1 MMKVTEV
8 SMIELNQHAVQKL
21 ETLQDFIRWGASRF
35 NAAGLWFGHGT
46 DNAVDDALALVL
58 HAVHL
63 PHQLPRELFQTRLL
77 TEEKEAIVA
86 LFQRRIDERMPVAYL
101 TGEAWFAGLPFF
113 VDKRVLVPRSPI
125 AELIEKSFEPWID
138 STRVSRILDL
148 CTGSG
153 CIAVACA
160 RVFPDAKVD
169 AVDVSAAALE
179 VARRNVARHHMDD
192 AVELIESNLF
202 GQLMGRSYDVIVS
215 NPPYVGVE
223 ELASLPPEFRHEPEL
238 GLAAGPDGLDVVE
251 RILREAVRHL
261 RPEGILIV
269 EVGNSADALIA
280 RFPSV
285 PFTWVEFER
294 GGEGVFVLKRRE
306 IEQFV
311 VQ

>member
-1 MMKVTEV
+1 MTDTNK
-8 SMIELNQHAVQKL
+8 HAIQQL
-21 ETLQDFIRWGASRF
+21 DTLQDFIRWGASRF

-77 TEEKEAIVA
+77 TEEKEAIIT
-86 LFQRRIDERMPVAYL
+86 LFQRRIDERIPVAYL
-101 TGEAWFAGLPFF
+101 TGESWFAGLPFY
-113 VDKRVLVPRSPI
+113 VDKRVLVPRSPV

-138 STRVSRILDL
+138 STRVTGILDL

-160 RVFPDAKVD
+160 RMFPDAQID

-179 VARRNVARHHMDD
+179 VARRNVTRHHMDSSIK
-192 AVELIESNLF
+192 LIESDLF
-202 GQLMGRSYDVIVS
+202 TQVEGRSYDVIVS
-215 NPPYVGVE
+215 NPPYVGIE
-223 ELASLPPEFRHEPEL
+223 ELASLPPEYRHEPAL
-238 GLAAGPDGLDVVE
+238 GLAAGPHGLEIVV
-251 RILREAVRHL
+251 RILREAARYL
-261 RPEGILIV
+261 RPDGIVIV

-306 IEQFV
+306 IEQFI

>member
-1 MMKVTEV
+1 MSDTNNHV
-8 SMIELNQHAVQKL
+8 IQQLN
-21 ETLQDFIRWGASRF
+21 TLQDFIRWGASRF
-35 NAAGLWFGHGT
+35 NVAGLWFGHGT

-58 HAVHL
+58 HALHL
-63 PHQLPRELFQTRLL
+63 PHQLPRELFQARLL
-77 TEEKEAIVA
+77 TEEKEAIIT
-86 LFQRRIDERMPVAYL
+86 LFQRRIDERIPTAYL
-101 TGEAWFAGLPFF
+101 TGESWFAGLPFY
-113 VDKRVLVPRSPI
+113 VDRRVLIPRSPI
-125 AELIEKSFEPWID
+125 AELIEKSFEPWIN
-138 STRVSRILDL
+138 STRVSHILDL

-179 VARRNVARHHMDD
+179 VAQRNVARHHMDS
-192 AVELIESNLF
+192 AVKLIESDLF
-202 GQLMGRSYDVIVS
+202 TQLGGRSYDVIVS
-215 NPPYVGVE
+215 NPPYVGTE
-223 ELASLPPEFRHEPEL
+223 ELASLPPEYQHEPVL
-238 GLAAGPDGLDVVE
+238 GLSAGPQGLDLVV
-251 RILREAVRHL
+251 RILHEAARYL
-261 RPEGILIV
+261 RPDGIVIV

-306 IEQFV
+306 IEQFI

>member
-1 MMKVTEV
+1 MTDTNK
-8 SMIELNQHAVQKL
+8 HAIQQL
-21 ETLQDFIRWGASRF
+21 DTLQDFIRWGASRF

-77 TEEKEAIVA
+77 TEEKEAILA
-86 LFQRRIDERMPVAYL
+86 LFQRRIDERIPVAYL
-101 TGEAWFAGLPFF
+101 TGESWFAGLPFY
-113 VDKRVLVPRSPI
+113 VDRRVLVPRSPI

-138 STRVSRILDL
+138 STRVTRILDL

-160 RVFPDAKVD
+160 RMFPDAKVD
-169 AVDVSAAALE
+169 AVDVSAAALD
-179 VARRNVARHHMDD
+179 VARRNVARHHMD
-192 AVELIESNLF
+192 ASVELIESDLF
-202 GQLMGRSYDVIVS
+202 TQLGGRSYDVIVS
-215 NPPYVGVE
+215 NPPYVGIE
-223 ELASLPPEFRHEPEL
+223 ELASLPPEYRHEPAL
-238 GLAAGPDGLDVVE
+238 GLAAGPHGLDIVV
-251 RILREAVRHL
+251 RILREAVHYL
-261 RPEGILIV
+261 RLDGIVIV

-306 IEQFV
+306 IEQFI